1 MLSLL
6 ELPLELQALLK
17 LGIEI
22 AVVFVLTQAAK
33 YLPFDVSGY
42 KAQIVAALFSAA
54 MVMINGFLAQVPAG
68 LESLVVALL
77 NLVVILLGSFGLYKV
92 YRKVYPK

>member
-1 MLSLL
+1 MELL

-17 LGIEI
+17 LGIEV
-22 AVVFVLTQAAK
+22 AVVFVLTQVSK

-42 KAQIVAALFSAA
+42 KAQLVAALFSAA
-54 MVMINGFLAQVPAG
+54 MVVINGFFAQIPANFEGLA
-68 LESLVVALL
+68 VALL

-92 YRKVYPK
+92 YRKAFPK